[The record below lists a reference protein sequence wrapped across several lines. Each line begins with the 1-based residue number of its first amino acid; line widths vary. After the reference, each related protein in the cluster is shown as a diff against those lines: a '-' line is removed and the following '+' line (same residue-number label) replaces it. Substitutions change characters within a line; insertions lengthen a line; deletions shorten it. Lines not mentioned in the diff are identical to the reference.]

1 MAEFDAALREAAV
14 RGFELNG
21 SGPFALFL
29 NAAAETLGDA
39 AEQIPST
46 RQTVVIE
53 ITERALIANPDSLL
67 HALTRFRVHG
77 WGVAIDDVGADSRSL
92 ALMPLLYPDVIK
104 LDLRRLQ
111 RARPRR
117 RGADRRRG
125 RARRASAARRWCW
138 PRASTPRSSSPPR
151 ARSAPRSAR
160 ATCSASRR
168 RCRGS
173 CPSRAASC
181 G

>member
-1 MAEFDAALREAAV
+1 MSQQDGRTLQGLGLSDVRTVYQPVVDLRDGHVVGYEALVRGGPDNDLNSPAELFEHARAADMVAEFDAALREAAV
-14 RGFELNG
+14 RGFQLNG

-53 ITERALIANPDSLL
+53 IPERALIANPDSLL

-92 ALMPLLYPDVIK
+92 ALLPLLSPDVIQ
-104 LDLRRLQ
+104 LDLRRL
-111 RARPRR
+111 R
-117 RGADRRRG
+117 
-125 RARRASAARRWCW
+125 
-138 PRASTPRSSSPPR
+138 
-151 ARSAPRSAR
+151 
-160 ATCSASRR
+160 
-168 RCRGS
+168 
-173 CPSRAASC
+173 
-181 G
+181 